1 MKHGKKNTRRY
12 IVAASVGALLS
23 AGVATGAYAGTTGE
37 SSAPASAPVSA
48 PAYQPEMLKALA
60 TTLGV
65 SEKAA
70 AERLDRE
77 ADQRDRFAE
86 LRKDRVETLGAFFAQ
101 DGSLVVN
108 AADAE
113 AAEDVRAAGLRARV
127 PERGEGELARIKA
140 QLDAKALKSAPAGVS
155 AWSVDLASDTVTVEV
170 NGASDAA
177 TRSFLTTA
185 RSNGDAV
192 RVVKGQEKLETQ
204 AVVPPGSRMTF
215 NGYLCSVGYGAKD
228 RNGKQVLVTAGH
240 CIEDL
245 PALAY
250 NGTRFAKGTHTR
262 FALGTRSVDM
272 GIASV
277 DAGNSIG
284 LDITTY
290 GKAGTVPVKGSKR
303 APSGAALCKSGQT
316 TGWTCGKVGSYNVS
330 VTYTDQNGG
339 PDTVVTGLASSSV
352 CTQGGDSGGA
362 YVSGDQAQG
371 MTSGGPTNQRCSG
384 QVNSPGSSYFQPLDD
399 ALAYYGLTLN
409 TK

>member
-37 SSAPASAPVSA
+37 PSVPASAPVSA

-127 PERGEGELARIKA
+127 PERGEGELDRIKA

-290 GKAGTVPVKGSKR
+290 GKADTVPVKGSKR

>member
-1 MKHGKKNTRRY
+1 MKHGKKNARRY
-12 IVAASVGALLS
+12 IVAASIGALLS
-23 AGVATGAYAGTTGE
+23 AGVATGAYAGTTE
-37 SSAPASAPVSA
+37 DPSAPAAA
-48 PAYQPEMLKALA
+48 PAYQPEMVKALA

-70 AERLDRE
+70 VQRLDRE
-77 ADQRDRFAE
+77 AEQQDRFAE
-86 LRKDRVETLGAFFAQ
+86 LRKDRVETLGAFFAK

-113 AAEDVRAAGLRARV
+113 AAKDVRAAGLKVRV
-127 PERGEGELARIKA
+127 PERGESELDRIKA
-140 QLDAKALKSAPAGVS
+140 RLDAKALKSAPAGVS

-170 NGASDAA
+170 NGDSDAA
-177 TRSFLTTA
+177 TRSFLKA
-185 RSNGDAV
+185 AQSNGDAV

-228 RNGKQVLVTAGH
+228 RSGKQVLVTAGH

-245 PALAY
+245 PELAY
-250 NGTRFAKGTHTR
+250 NGTRFAKGTDTR

-272 GIASV
+272 GIAAV
-277 DAGNSIG
+277 DSGNSIG
-284 LDITTY
+284 LDVTTY

-303 APSGAALCKSGQT
+303 APAGAALCKSGQT
-316 TGWTCGKVGSYNVS
+316 TNWTCGKVGSYNVS

-362 YVSGDQAQG
+362 YISGDQAQG
-371 MTSGGPTNQRCSG
+371 MTSGGPSNQRCNG

>member
-37 SSAPASAPVSA
+37 PSAPASAPVSA

-127 PERGEGELARIKA
+127 PERGEGELDRIKA

>member
-1 MKHGKKNTRRY
+1 MKHGKKNARRY
-12 IVAASVGALLS
+12 IVAASIGALLS
-23 AGVATGAYAGTTGE
+23 AGVATGAYAGAAE
-37 SSAPASAPVSA
+37 SAPLK
-48 PAYQPEMLKALA
+48 YQPEMVQALA

-65 SEKAA
+65 SEQEAV
-70 AERLDRE
+70 ERLDRE
-77 ADQRDRFAE
+77 ARQQGRFAK
-86 LRKDRVETLGAFFAQ
+86 LRAEKVSTLGAFFAK
-101 DGSLVVN
+101 DGTLVVN

-113 AAEDVRAAGLRARV
+113 AAKEVKAAGLAARV
-127 PERGEGELARIKA
+127 PERGESELNRIKA

-177 TRSFLTTA
+177 TRTFLKA
-185 RSNGDAV
+185 AKSNGDAV
-192 RVVKGQEKLETQ
+192 RVVQGQEKLETQ

-277 DAGNSIG
+277 DAGHSIG

-290 GKAGTVPVKGSKR
+290 GKVGTVAVRGSQR
-303 APSGAALCKSGQT
+303 APQGSALCKAGQT

-330 VTYTDQNGG
+330 VTYTDETGG

-362 YVSGDQAQG
+362 YVSGNQAQG
-371 MTSGGPTNQRCSG
+371 MTSGGPIGQRCNG

-399 ALAYYGLTLN
+399 ALKYYGLTLN

>member
-1 MKHGKKNTRRY
+1 MKHGKKKNARRY
-12 IVAASVGALLS
+12 IVAASIGALLS
-23 AGVATGAYAGTTGE
+23 AGVATGAYAGAAD
-37 SSAPASAPVSA
+37 SAPLK
-48 PAYQPEMLKALA
+48 YQPEMVQALA

-65 SEKAA
+65 SEQEAV
-70 AERLDRE
+70 ERLDRE
-77 ADQRDRFAE
+77 AQQQGRFAK
-86 LRKDRVETLGAFFAQ
+86 LRAEKVSTLGAFFAK
-101 DGSLVVN
+101 DGTLVVN

-113 AAEDVRAAGLRARV
+113 AAKEVKAAGLAARV
-127 PERGEGELARIKA
+127 PERGEGELNRIKA

-170 NGASDAA
+170 NGETDAA
-177 TRSFLTTA
+177 TRTFLKA
-185 RSNGDAV
+185 AKSNGDAV
-192 RVVKGQEKLETQ
+192 RVVQGQEKLETQ

-272 GIASV
+272 GIATV
-277 DAGNSIG
+277 DAGHSIG

-290 GKAGTVPVKGSKR
+290 GKAGTVAVRGSQR
-303 APSGAALCKSGQT
+303 APQGSALCKAGQT

-362 YVSGDQAQG
+362 YVSGNQAQG
-371 MTSGGPTNQRCSG
+371 MTSGGPISQRCNG

-399 ALAYYGLTLN
+399 ALKYYGLTLN

>member
-127 PERGEGELARIKA
+127 PERGEGELDRIKA

>member
-1 MKHGKKNTRRY
+1 MKHGRKNARRY
-12 IVAASVGALLS
+12 IVAASIGALLS
-23 AGVATGAYAGTTGE
+23 AGVATGAHAGTTTE
-37 SSAPASAPVSA
+37 PSA
-48 PAYQPEMLKALA
+48 PAYQPEMVKALA

-70 AERLDRE
+70 VERLGRE
-77 ADQRDRFAE
+77 ARQQDRFAE
-86 LRKDRVETLGAFFAQ
+86 LRKDRVSTLGAFFAA
-101 DGSLVVN
+101 DGSLIVN
-108 AADAE
+108 AADAG
-113 AAEDVRAAGLRARV
+113 AAEEVRAAGLRARV
-127 PERGEGELARIKA
+127 PERGESELGRIKA
-140 QLDAKALKSAPAGVS
+140 RLDAKALKSAPAGVS
-155 AWSVDLASDTVTVEV
+155 AWSVDLASDTVTIEV
-170 NGASDAA
+170 NGDSDAA
-177 TRSFLTTA
+177 TRGFLKA
-185 RSNGDAV
+185 AKSNGDAV
-192 RVVKGQEKLETQ
+192 RIVKGQEKLETQ

-228 RNGKQVLVTAGH
+228 RSGKQVLVTAGH

-250 NGTRFAKGTHTR
+250 NGTRFAEGTHTR

-272 GIASV
+272 GIATV
-277 DAGNSIG
+277 DAGHSIG
-284 LDITTY
+284 LDVTTY
-290 GKAGTVPVKGSKR
+290 GRAGTVPVRGSER

-362 YVSGDQAQG
+362 YISGDQAQG
-371 MTSGGPTNQRCSG
+371 MTSGGPSGQRCNG
-384 QVNSPGSSYFQPLDD
+384 KVNARGSSYFQPLDD

>member
-37 SSAPASAPVSA
+37 PSAPASVPASA

-127 PERGEGELARIKA
+127 PERGEGELDRIKA

>member
-1 MKHGKKNTRRY
+1 
-12 IVAASVGALLS
+12 
-23 AGVATGAYAGTTGE
+23 
-37 SSAPASAPVSA
+37 
-48 PAYQPEMLKALA
+48 
-60 TTLGV
+60 
-65 SEKAA
+65 
-70 AERLDRE
+70 
-77 ADQRDRFAE
+77 
-86 LRKDRVETLGAFFAQ
+86 
-101 DGSLVVN
+101 
-108 AADAE
+108 
-113 AAEDVRAAGLRARV
+113 
-127 PERGEGELARIKA
+127 
-140 QLDAKALKSAPAGVS
+140 
-155 AWSVDLASDTVTVEV
+155 
-170 NGASDAA
+170 
-177 TRSFLTTA
+177 
-185 RSNGDAV
+185 
-192 RVVKGQEKLETQ
+192 
-204 AVVPPGSRMTF
+204 
-215 NGYLCSVGYGAKD
+215 
-228 RNGKQVLVTAGH
+228 
-240 CIEDL
+240 
-245 PALAY
+245 
-250 NGTRFAKGTHTR
+250 
-262 FALGTRSVDM
+262 M